1 MKLRI
6 IDLINKIANNEELP
20 KKIKYDDV
28 IWDYDYTIGDYINED
43 KFKTLIESLFG
54 GNNTCNFINDE
65 VEIIEEDKKIE
76 KIEMY
81 QNEKGHYFLNKQDK
95 KVYVNSAEIDFMVE
109 KINEIIDEINKLKEM
124 K

>member
-65 VEIIEEDKKIE
+65 VEIIEEELERKSYDKERNISK
-76 KIEMY
+76 
-81 QNEKGHYFLNKQDK
+81 D
-95 KVYVNSAEIDFMVE
+95 
-109 KINEIIDEINKLKEM
+109 
-124 K
+124 